1 MEALN
6 CIRHSLYYAPNDMRD
21 IPLIS
26 LANVMHRS
34 GKYNDG
40 QHQSTSSY
48 PLLSLGLY
56 NDAIIAANMALEIS
70 PSFVVSHFTLANI
83 YTSKKDLEKAKL
95 FYVVSRFIYELK
107 PEIILSLPPVNPHT
121 PDDIRARLG
130 KVGSAPL
137 WTEVLL
143 RRVQG
148 TETSFSG
155 CEDFST

>member
-6 CIRHSLYYAPNDMRD
+6 CIRHSLYHAPNDMRD

-40 QHQSTSSY
+40 YNRAESTSY
-48 PLLSLGLY
+48 ETLVSLGLY

-95 FYVVSRFIYELK
+95 FYVVSIFIRDK
-107 PEIILSLPPVNPHT
+107 RGDT
-121 PDDIRARLG
+121 
-130 KVGSAPL
+130 
-137 WTEVLL
+137 
-143 RRVQG
+143 
-148 TETSFSG
+148 
-155 CEDFST
+155 

>member
-95 FYVVSRFIYELK
+95 FYVVSKFIRVK
-107 PEIILSLPPVNPHT
+107 TGDNSLPSTSQPSHSRRHSSPPWKGWPRSSVDRSSSEETRGNG
-121 PDDIRARLG
+121 DIIFWL
-130 KVGSAPL
+130 
-137 WTEVLL
+137 
-143 RRVQG
+143 
-148 TETSFSG
+148 
-155 CEDFST
+155 

>member
-34 GKYNDG
+34 GKYDTKK
-40 QHQSTSSY
+40 QSSFLCDIT
-48 PLLSLGLY
+48 LGLY

-95 FYVVSRFIYELK
+95 FYVVSK
-107 PEIILSLPPVNPHT
+107 
-121 PDDIRARLG
+121 D
-130 KVGSAPL
+130 
-137 WTEVLL
+137 LL
-143 RRVQG
+143 I
-148 TETSFSG
+148 
-155 CEDFST
+155 

>member
-34 GKYNDG
+34 GTMMY
-40 QHQSTSSY
+40 SRELSSY
-48 PLLSLGLY
+48 PLLYLGLY

-95 FYVVSRFIYELK
+95 FYVVS
-107 PEIILSLPPVNPHT
+107 N
-121 PDDIRARLG
+121 
-130 KVGSAPL
+130 
-137 WTEVLL
+137 LL
-143 RRVQG
+143 
-148 TETSFSG
+148 FN
-155 CEDFST
+155 CNL

>member
-1 MEALN
+1 
-6 CIRHSLYYAPNDMRD
+6 
-21 IPLIS
+21 
-26 LANVMHRS
+26 
-34 GKYNDG
+34 
-40 QHQSTSSY
+40 
-48 PLLSLGLY
+48 
-56 NDAIIAANMALEIS
+56 MALEIS

-130 KVGSAPL
+130 KVGRAPL

-143 RRVQG
+143 RRQEG

>member
-34 GKYNDG
+34 GKDNDDVA
-40 QHQSTSSY
+40 SSY
-48 PLLSLGLY
+48 PPLCLGLY

-95 FYVVSRFIYELK
+95 FYVVSR
-107 PEIILSLPPVNPHT
+107 
-121 PDDIRARLG
+121 
-130 KVGSAPL
+130 
-137 WTEVLL
+137 VLHVKTL
-143 RRVQG
+143 R
-148 TETSFSG
+148 
-155 CEDFST
+155 

>member
-34 GKYNDG
+34 GKDNDDVL
-40 QHQSTSSY
+40 SIASY
-48 PLLSLGLY
+48 PPLCLGLY

-95 FYVVSRFIYELK
+95 FYVVSRFIRVKTSDNPL
-107 PEIILSLPPVNPHT
+107 PSLSRP
-121 PDDIRARLG
+121 
-130 KVGSAPL
+130 
-137 WTEVLL
+137 
-143 RRVQG
+143 
-148 TETSFSG
+148 
-155 CEDFST
+155 